1 MIAFRSR
8 ITFHGSRITFNSSRF
23 THHFHPPIM
32 SPNVSFS
39 SFCPRRQPFLYL
51 GAALVTGILIARTF
65 QFGRSAAVA
74 SLILAITLSTIL
86 LSRRKEFAATALL
99 IISFAAAGAVI
110 ALNDRTIEK
119 ASRIA
124 SLFDAKVITPDD
136 PVELIGLL
144 DAPPEPAPGIYYLDL
159 NAEQLRVRDEAMPA
173 TGRARLMISTRD
185 EESRLEFASLALDYG
200 SRIRVLVRLERA
212 RGFSNPGSPDFNEFL
227 ERRGYDLKGVIKSPL
242 LIEHIDDE
250 SRNRALAFLFHL
262 RLRMMDAIDGRFQP
276 RAAGMLKAMLAGNRY
291 FLDGETVERLREGS
305 TFHTLVIAGLHIGI
319 IAWVLLGGRS
329 PTKRRGSVRIIVCLA
344 VLWAYAVM
352 VGLAPP
358 VTRATTMMTVGLI
371 GPLLFRRAASVN
383 TVALAAFIM
392 LALKPA
398 LVADPGFQ
406 LSFVAVA
413 GIVGLALP
421 LADKL
426 RRVGEWRPASR
437 TPHPPAC
444 SSAVRYFAETLFW
457 DARSF
462 AAEMK
467 RAPIR
472 YRMNKAPA
480 ARVLGRLRIQ
490 SLLRG
495 IVLLVITSGAIQLS
509 TLPLMAL
516 YFNRVAPV
524 GVLLNVVA
532 GLLTGVMMIAGVCA
546 IAIGALNSWAA
557 TLFVPVVNAARYLLV
572 NAIVPF
578 SELPL
583 ATFRVAHHEGWHS
596 IIYALYFVPLAMLAV
611 LIDRWHPIDRIL
623 PVNRTPSPRLP
634 VAASPRRPLAA
645 SPHLPLSP
653 SRRRPLAPSLL
664 CALALTVALIAVIK
678 PPIIESSGKLT
689 IHFLDVGQGD
699 SALVVFP
706 RGKTMLV
713 DGGGELSFA
722 SLNTVDA
729 QGSMNDTADDEPVF
743 NDRAFSIGEA
753 VVSRF
758 IWSLGRTRID
768 YVLATHAHAD
778 HIGGLS
784 DVVRNLDVRQAVV
797 GYAVPDEPEFKRFS
811 RAAAARRTPLYSVAA
826 GERFGIDGVTIEV
839 LWPPPAD
846 GREVTSGNDDSVV
859 LRLVYGSVSI
869 LLAGDIEQS
878 TEDSIVQSSANLRAD
893 LLKVPHHGSRT
904 SSTEEF
910 IEAVNPRYAVISVGE
925 RSRFGHPH
933 SMVVNRYVTRGVQV
947 FQTGRDG
954 MVTVDTDG
962 SGLDISTHRK

>member
-1 MIAFRSR
+1 
-8 ITFHGSRITFNSSRF
+8 
-23 THHFHPPIM
+23 
-32 SPNVSFS
+32 
-39 SFCPRRQPFLYL
+39 
-51 GAALVTGILIARTF
+51 
-65 QFGRSAAVA
+65 
-74 SLILAITLSTIL
+74 
-86 LSRRKEFAATALL
+86 
-99 IISFAAAGAVI
+99 
-110 ALNDRTIEK
+110 
-119 ASRIA
+119 
-124 SLFDAKVITPDD
+124 
-136 PVELIGLL
+136 
-144 DAPPEPAPGIYYLDL
+144 
-159 NAEQLRVRDEAMPA
+159 
-173 TGRARLMISTRD
+173 
-185 EESRLEFASLALDYG
+185 
-200 SRIRVLVRLERA
+200 
-212 RGFSNPGSPDFNEFL
+212 
-227 ERRGYDLKGVIKSPL
+227 
-242 LIEHIDDE
+242 
-250 SRNRALAFLFHL
+250 
-262 RLRMMDAIDGRFQP
+262 
-276 RAAGMLKAMLAGNRY
+276 
-291 FLDGETVERLREGS
+291 
-305 TFHTLVIAGLHIGI
+305 
-319 IAWVLLGGRS
+319 
-329 PTKRRGSVRIIVCLA
+329 VCLT

-358 VTRATTMMTVGLI
+358 VTRATTMITIGLI

-383 TVALAAFIM
+383 TVALAAFAM
-392 LALKPA
+392 LAVKPA

-457 DARSF
+457 DARAF
-462 AAEMK
+462 EAEMK

-472 YRMNKAPA
+472 YRMIKAPA
-480 ARVLGRLRIQ
+480 ARLLGRLRIQ
-490 SLLRG
+490 ALLRG

-532 GLLTGVMMIAGVCA
+532 GLLTGVMMIAGVCS
-546 IAIGALNSWAA
+546 IAIGALSPWAA
-557 TLFVPVVNAARYLLV
+557 TLFVSVVTAARYLLV

-583 ATFRVAHHEGWHS
+583 ATFRVAHYEGWRAV
-596 IIYALYFVPLAMLAV
+596 IYALYFVPLAMLAV

-623 PVNRTPSPRLP
+623 PVNRTPSPR
-634 VAASPRRPLAA
+634 RPLAP
-645 SPHLPLSP
+645 SPPRPLS
-653 SRRRPLAPSLL
+653 PSLL
-664 CALALTVALIAVIK
+664 CALALTVALIAVIR
-678 PPIIESSGKLT
+678 PPVAGSGGKLT

-722 SLNTVDA
+722 APNTVDA
-729 QGSMNDTADDEPVF
+729 QRSMNDTPDDEPVF
-743 NDRAFSIGEA
+743 SDRAFSIGEA

-778 HIGGLS
+778 HIGGLT
-784 DVVRNLDVRQAVV
+784 DVVRNLEVQQAVV
-797 GYAVPDEPEFKRFS
+797 GYAVPDGPEFNRFA
-811 RAAAARRTPLYSVAA
+811 RAAVARRTPLYTVAA
-826 GERFGIDGVTIEV
+826 GEIFEIDGVTIEV
-839 LWPPPAD
+839 LWPPPAN
-846 GREVTSGNDDSVV
+846 GREVTSGNDDAVV

-878 TEDSIVQSSANLRAD
+878 AEDSLVRSGANLRAD

-910 IEAVNPRYAVISVGE
+910 IDAVNPRYAVISVGE

-933 SMVVNRYVTRGVQV
+933 ASVVNRYLMREVKL

>member
-1 MIAFRSR
+1 
-8 ITFHGSRITFNSSRF
+8 
-23 THHFHPPIM
+23 M
-32 SPNVSFS
+32 SLNVSFS

-51 GAALVTGILIARTF
+51 GAALITGILIARTF
-65 QFGRSAAVA
+65 QFELAAAVA
-74 SLILAITLSTIL
+74 VLILAIALSTIL
-86 LSRRKEFAATALL
+86 VSREKEFAATALL
-99 IISFAAAGAVI
+99 IISFVAAGALI

-119 ASRIA
+119 TSRIA
-124 SLFDAKVITPDD
+124 SLFDAKVITTDD
-136 PVELIGLL
+136 PVEVIGVLV
-144 DAPPEPAPGIYYLDL
+144 APPEPAPGIYFLDL
-159 NAEQLRVRDEAMPA
+159 NAERLLVRDETMPA

-185 EESRLEFASLALDYG
+185 EESRLEFASLVLDYG
-200 SRIRVLVRLERA
+200 SRISVLVRLERA
-212 RGFSNPGSPDFNEFL
+212 REFSNPGSPDFNEFL

-250 SRNRALAFLFHL
+250 SRNRVLAFLFHL
-262 RLRMMDAIDGRFQP
+262 RLRMMDAIDARFQP

-358 VTRATTMMTVGLI
+358 VTRATTMITVGLI

-383 TVALAAFIM
+383 TVALAAFAM

-444 SSAVRYFAETLFW
+444 SAVVRYFAETLFW
-457 DARSF
+457 DARAF
-462 AAEMK
+462 EAEMK

-472 YRMNKAPA
+472 YRINKAPA

-490 SLLRG
+490 WLLRG

-532 GLLTGVMMIAGVCA
+532 GLLTGAMMIAGVCA
-546 IAIGALNSWAA
+546 IAIGSFSPWATAL
-557 TLFVPVVNAARYLLV
+557 LVPVVNAARYLLV

-583 ATFRVAHHEGWHS
+583 ATFRVAHYEGWHS
-596 IIYALYFVPLAMLAV
+596 VIYALYFAPLAMLAV
-611 LIDRWHPIDRIL
+611 LIDHWHPIDRVL
-623 PVNRTPSPRLP
+623 PVNRTASPRPPVSPSPRPRLTPSPRPPLSPSPRLP
-634 VAASPRRPLAA
+634 VSPFPRRI
-645 SPHLPLSP
+645 LSP
-653 SRRRPLAPSLL
+653 SIL
-664 CALALTVALIAVIK
+664 CALALTCALIAVIR
-678 PPIIESSGKLT
+678 PPVVGSDGKLT

-699 SALVVFP
+699 SVLVVFP

-722 SLNTVDA
+722 APNTVDA
-729 QGSMNDTADDEPVF
+729 QGSMNDTADDEPIF
-743 NDRAFSIGEA
+743 SDRAFSIGEA

-758 IWSLGRTRID
+758 IWSLGRTRVD

-778 HIGGLS
+778 HIGGLT

-797 GYAVPDEPEFKRFS
+797 GYAVPDEPEFNRFA
-811 RAAAARRTPLYSVAA
+811 RAAAERRTPLYSVAA
-826 GERFGIDGVTIEV
+826 GERFEIDGVAIEV

-878 TEDSIVQSSANLRAD
+878 AEDSLVRSGANVTAD

-910 IEAVNPRYAVISVGE
+910 IDAVNPSYAVISVGE

-933 SMVVNRYVTRGVQV
+933 PSVVNRYLMREVKL

-954 MVTVDTDG
+954 MVTLETDG
-962 SGLDISTHRK
+962 TTFDLKTYKE

>member
-1 MIAFRSR
+1 
-8 ITFHGSRITFNSSRF
+8 
-23 THHFHPPIM
+23 M

-39 SFCPRRQPFLYL
+39 SFSPSRQPFLSL
-51 GAALVTGILIARTF
+51 GAALVIGILIARTF
-65 QFGRSAAVA
+65 QFGLAAAVA
-74 SLILAITLSTIL
+74 VLILAIALSTIL
-86 LSRRKEFAATALL
+86 VSTRKEFAATALL
-99 IISFAAAGAVI
+99 IISFAAAGA
-110 ALNDRTIEK
+110 LLTLKDRTSEDT
-119 ASRIA
+119 SGIA
-124 SLFDAKVITPDD
+124 PLFNAKVITPDD
-136 PVELIGLL
+136 PVELIGVL

-159 NAEQLRVRDEAMPA
+159 NAEQLRVHDEAMPA

-185 EESRLEFASLALDYG
+185 EESRLEFARLALDYG

-212 RGFSNPGSPDFNEFL
+212 REFSNPGSPDFNEFL

-242 LIEHIDDE
+242 LIEHIDEE

-262 RLRMMDAIDGRFQP
+262 RLRMMDAIDARFQP

-329 PTKRRGSVRIIVCLA
+329 PAKRRGPVRIIVCLA
-344 VLWAYAVM
+344 LLWAYAVM
-352 VGLAPP
+352 VGMAPP
-358 VTRATTMMTVGLI
+358 VTRATTMITVGLI

-383 TVALAAFIM
+383 TVALAAFAM

-406 LSFVAVA
+406 LSFTAVA

-444 SSAVRYFAETLFW
+444 SSVLRYFAETLFW

-462 AAEMK
+462 EAEMK

-472 YRMNKAPA
+472 YRMNKAPT

-490 SLLRG
+490 SLVRG

-532 GLLTGVMMIAGVCA
+532 GLLTGVMMIAGVCG
-546 IAIGALNSWAA
+546 IAIGALSQWAA

-583 ATFRVAHHEGWHS
+583 ATFRVAHYEGWHS
-596 IIYALYFVPLAMLAV
+596 VIYGLYFVPLAMLAV
-611 LIDRWHPIDRIL
+611 LIDRWRPIDRVL
-623 PVNRTPSPRLP
+623 PVNRNPSPRPRLAP
-634 VAASPRRPLAA
+634 SP
-645 SPHLPLSP
+645 PHPLSP
-653 SRRRPLAPSLL
+653 FLL
-664 CALALTVALIAVIK
+664 CALALTCALIAVIR
-678 PPIIESSGKLT
+678 PPVAGPVSKLT

-713 DGGGELSFA
+713 DGGGELSFVA
-722 SLNTVDA
+722 PNTVDA
-729 QGSMNDTADDEPVF
+729 QGSMNDTAEDEPVF
-743 NDRAFSIGEA
+743 SDRAFSIGEA

-758 IWSLGRTRID
+758 IWSLGRTRVD

-784 DVVRNLDVRQAVV
+784 DVVRNLEVRQAVV
-797 GYAVPDEPEFKRFS
+797 GYAVPDEPEFKRFA
-811 RAAAARRTPLYSVAA
+811 RAAAERRTPLYSVAA
-826 GERFGIDGVTIEV
+826 GERFEIDGVTIEV

-869 LLAGDIEQS
+869 LLAGDIEES
-878 TEDSIVQSSANLRAD
+878 TEASLVQSGANLRVD

-904 SSTEEF
+904 SSTDAF
-910 IEAVNPRYAVISVGE
+910 IDAVNPRYAVISVGE

-933 SMVVNRYVTRGVQV
+933 ASVVNRYLMREVKL

-954 MVTVDTDG
+954 MVTVEIDG
-962 SGLDISTHRK
+962 STLDLKAYKR